1 MLSENGSVALRLARV
16 EDELNHVTSDL
27 STVLQQVPRMH
38 SDNGS

>member
-1 MLSENGSVALRLARV
+1 MLSENSSVTLRLSRV

-27 STVLQQVPRMH
+27 SAVLQQVPMMH